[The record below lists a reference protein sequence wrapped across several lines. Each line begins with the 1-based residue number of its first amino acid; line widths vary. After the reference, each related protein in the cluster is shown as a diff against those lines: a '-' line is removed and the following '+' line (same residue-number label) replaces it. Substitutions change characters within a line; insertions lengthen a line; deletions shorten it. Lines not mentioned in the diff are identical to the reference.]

1 MRAISILF
9 AASVG
14 CALGAQAN
22 EPPAQAPPTK
32 GEAPVAPDAVR
43 RDQAIVALKKRFN
56 AAADPVTHRM
66 TLMQARQTGWSVIA
80 EHFGEID
87 QSGSGSVSFDDVA
100 QYLRNRR
107 HPAFAN

>member
-9 AASVG
+9 AASIG
-14 CALGAQAN
+14 CASGAQAS
-22 EPPAQAPPTK
+22 ELQAQAPATK

-43 RDQAIVALKKRFN
+43 RDRAIVEIKKRFN
-56 AAADPVTHRM
+56 AAADPITHRM
-66 TLMQARQTGWSVIA
+66 TLMQARQNGWNGIA
-80 EHFGEID
+80 EHFSEID